1 VYSKSRHGKD
11 WLSNEIDLDPNAQ
24 KPVCWGAQTN
34 PYYTIIGK
42 MLSIFTYPRISSCCL
57 LIYVLSVIFF
67 LTLFGGCS
75 FESKGPKYEIFPPAE
90 GKGAIVVVASGYS
103 GPGLYRDFCSKLA
116 EFGYYTVLMDGKDLI
131 DPGRMG
137 MIVPGAENLQAVIA
151 SAKSSSHAIP
161 GKVALVGFSIG
172 GAGVLAHG
180 ATLKDQVS
188 GVVAFYPAIATTGWN
203 MTTFAARLQTP
214 VILLAGEKDAYEGC
228 CWIETIRELAAAPK
242 TVPFELVVY
251 PEAGHCFN
259 INIDIPIFNYRP
271 DDAADAWKRTVA
283 FLDRLHPPRGK

>member
-1 VYSKSRHGKD
+1 
-11 WLSNEIDLDPNAQ
+11 
-24 KPVCWGAQTN
+24 
-34 PYYTIIGK
+34 

-116 EFGYYTVLMDGKDLI
+116 GFGYYTVLMDGKDLI

-172 GAGVLAHG
+172 GAGVLSYG
-180 ATLKDQVS
+180 TKLKDQVS
-188 GVVAFYPAIATTGWN
+188 AVVAYYPAITTLGRD
-203 MTTFAARLQTP
+203 MKTLAAGFQTP
-214 VILLAGEKDAYEGC
+214 VLVFAGEKDLYHNC
-228 CWIETIRELAAAPK
+228 CLIYTMRELANAPK
-242 TVPFELVVY
+242 TVPFELVEY
-251 PEAGHCFN
+251 PKAHHGFT
-259 INIDIPIFNYRP
+259 IKSLPFAYRAE
-271 DDAADAWKRTVA
+271 DASDSWARTVT
-283 FLDRLHPPRGK
+283 FLNRLHPPGGK